1 MLSLQ
6 TSASSALE
14 VAPPAA
20 ASKTT
25 AAPSQRLERRLR
37 RFVADLQRAWSQ
49 HQGFKAFAA
58 TLDGLDFERAAKEI
72 DEAVID
78 HVTLI
83 LNRDDDFIMEVIPSG
98 VPLLRELQLETVWMT
113 SASETNKDII
123 WQNLELVISA
133 ASKEVKT
140 MLKSQE
146 AVRAEQKAKV
156 ASKNPFAGKSLNA
169 IMAAMQKSGGG
180 AGGGGPGLEQITS
193 MLSKF
198 AGSANISPDM
208 VAKLTQ
214 GEAGEALKGLMQCP
228 EMFEALGSTVASFK
242 EAGGSAEGLKS
253 MAADGGMLD
262 SLRKAMRHKPVRRH
276 MKVVIAHF
284 APVLSKVIQNAQ
296 NAGADASNPMMQMVQ
311 KIINS
316 AQGHPW
322 AKMVDRFS
330 TPDGAE
336 AVLEIASSPNPKAI
350 PKEKIASAL
359 GVEVDQLPELM
370 ASIKQAAQTAKEAG
384 GEFAA
389 TSGIGG
395 GNAAGFS
402 GILSGVMEA
411 LSSVGTT

>member
-6 TSASSALE
+6 TTAKLHQKEGGGGGAKVST
-14 VAPPAA
+14 PAE
-20 ASKTT
+20 
-25 AAPSQRLERRLR
+25 RLERRLR
-37 RFVADLQRAWSQ
+37 RFAADLQRAWSQ

-58 TLDGLDFERAAKEI
+58 TLDGLDFELAVEQI

-78 HVTLI
+78 HVALI
-83 LNRDDDFIMEVIPSG
+83 LNRDDAFIMEVIPTS
-98 VPLLRELQLETVWMT
+98 VPLLRELQLETVWTT
-113 SASETNKDII
+113 SASDNNKDII
-123 WQNLELVISA
+123 WQNLELVLSA

-146 AVRAEQKAKV
+146 SNRAEQRAKAT
-156 ASKNPFAGKSLNA
+156 KNPFAGKSLNA
-169 IMAAMQKSGGG
+169 IMSAMQKSSGKGG
-180 AGGGGPGLEQITS
+180 AGGPLEQITS

-198 AGSANISPDM
+198 AGSANISPEM

-214 GEAGEALKGLMQCP
+214 GEAGDALRGLMQCP
-228 EMFEALGSTVASFK
+228 EMFEALGSTVAGFK
-242 EAGGSAEGLKS
+242 EAGASADGLKAI
-253 MAADGGMLD
+253 AADGSMLD
-262 SLRKAMRHKPVRRH
+262 SLRKAMRHREVRRH

-296 NAGADASNPMMQMVQ
+296 EAGADASNPMMQMVQ

-330 TPDGAE
+330 TPEGAE
-336 AVLEIASSPNPKAI
+336 AVLEIASAPNPKAI

-359 GVEVDQLPELM
+359 GVSVEQLPELM
-370 ASIKQAAQTAKEAG
+370 SSIKQAATTAKEAG

-389 TSGIGG
+389 SSGIGG
-395 GNAAGFS
+395 GAAGFS

-411 LSSVGTT
+411 LSTVGS